1 MLCVT
6 DANIWID
13 LANGELEEHVF
24 QIGLELIIPNLV
36 LVELRNPP
44 SSRLKSIGLQPVNL
58 SGDQLDELVG
68 SLARRYPGPSR
79 VDLSALLV
87 ARDEGLTLLTGDRAL
102 RRAAEA
108 EGVAVHGILWILDRI
123 LDYSMLKPAEAASCL
138 RHIVEAGA
146 RLPAAEVTKRLH
158 LWDPDDSSIE

>member
-87 ARDEGLTLLTGDRAL
+87 ARDEGLTRSEEHTSELQSLENYVCRLLLEKKNTQ
-102 RRAAEA
+102 
-108 EGVAVHGILWILDRI
+108 
-123 LDYSMLKPAEAASCL
+123 ASL
-138 RHIVEAGA
+138 I
-146 RLPAAEVTKRLH
+146 
-158 LWDPDDSSIE
+158 S